1 MAATAKTSKTST
13 PKRDVYAEVT
23 NSIVSMLEKGTAPW
37 RQSWNGTKGVGHLL
51 PIRFNGVPYNGM
63 NVILL
68 WAAAQEKGYAERRWM
83 TFNQAKKLGGTV
95 RKGEKGTLIIKAG
108 KVVKDVEDLAAKA
121 KGETKNKT
129 ISIPYIKGYVVFNV
143 CQIDWSEAKEKV
155 VESMFEATKIEDA
168 TVNPDGRIAEAESF
182 FTKVGAD
189 VRHGGS
195 QAFYVPSKDY
205 IQLPEF
211 TDFHDAEAYYA
222 TSAHEHIH
230 WTRHETRLNRTFDQ
244 KRFGD
249 QGYAME
255 ELVAELGAAFVCAQ
269 LGISAEPRE
278 DHASYLAHWIEVLKA
293 NNKAIFNAASHA
305 QKATD
310 FLLHAAGIEVLKGE
324 TDDEE
329 VSKSATASM
338 MAA

>member
-1 MAATAKTSKTST
+1 MTVSKKSTAKAAA
-13 PKRDVYAEVT
+13 PKRDVYNEVT
-23 NSIVSMLEKGTAPW
+23 NSIVSMLENGTAPW
-37 RQSWNGTKGVGHLL
+37 RQSWNGVNGVGHKL

-68 WAAAQEKGYAERRWM
+68 WAAAMEKNYTERRWM
-83 TFNQAKKLGGTV
+83 TFNQAKALGGSV

-108 KVVKDVEDLAAKA
+108 KVVKEVEDLAAKK
-121 KGETKNKT
+121 KGEDKTKT
-129 ISIPYIKGYVVFNV
+129 ISIPYIKGYVVFNI
-143 CQIDWSEAKEKV
+143 CQIDWSEAKEKIV
-155 VESMFEATKIEDA
+155 ASMFEATSIEGD
-168 TVNPDGRIAEAESF
+168 TVGPEARISGAEEF
-182 FTKVGAD
+182 FAGVGAD

-205 IQLPEF
+205 IQLPDF
-211 TDFHDAEAYYA
+211 GDFHDAEAYYA

-230 WTRHETRLNRTFDQ
+230 WTRHESRLNRSFDQ

-249 QGYAME
+249 EGYAME
-255 ELVAELGAAFVCAQ
+255 ELVAELGSAFTCAH

-278 DHASYLAHWIEVLKA
+278 DHASYLAHWIKVLKSD
-293 NNKAIFNAASHA
+293 NKAIFTAASHA

-310 FLLHAAGIEVLKGE
+310 FLLQAGGVTIS
-324 TDDEE
+324 EE
-329 VSKSATASM
+329 VEEEASEAPEQR